1 MSITDKEN
9 KVTGVMMENNKE
21 ILKIENLNLEIGTV
35 KILKDISFTVQKKE
49 IIALLGP
56 SGSGKSS
63 LLKSINML
71 NTPSCG
77 QIKYHNN
84 DIQEISPMALR
95 KKIGYVLQKP
105 TLFGNDVMENLKY
118 PCELHQKVFDI
129 NLVEFY
135 LKKVNLKPDIL
146 EKKPNELSGG
156 EQQRISLVRTLLL
169 EPEIILLDEVTS
181 ALDEDNTLLIE
192 ELIKYENEN
201 NELTVIF
208 ISHNNE
214 QAKRLAQ
221 KVIYMEEGVI
231 KEFTTVTNFFKE
243 RIIK

>member
-1 MSITDKEN
+1 
-9 KVTGVMMENNKE
+9 MENNKE

-169 EPEIILLDEVTS
+169 EPEMILLDEVTS

-201 NELTVIF
+201 NEMTVIF

>member
-1 MSITDKEN
+1 
-9 KVTGVMMENNKE
+9 MENNKE

-221 KVIYMEEGVI
+221 KVIYMEEGAI

>member
-1 MSITDKEN
+1 
-9 KVTGVMMENNKE
+9 MENNKE

-243 RIIK
+243 RIII

>member
-1 MSITDKEN
+1 
-9 KVTGVMMENNKE
+9 MENNKE

-77 QIKYHNN
+77 QIEYHNN

-169 EPEIILLDEVTS
+169 EPEMILLDEVTS

-201 NELTVIF
+201 NEMTVIF

>member
-1 MSITDKEN
+1 
-9 KVTGVMMENNKE
+9 MENNKE

-231 KEFTTVTNFFKE
+231 KEFTTMTNFFKE

>member
-1 MSITDKEN
+1 
-9 KVTGVMMENNKE
+9 MENNKE

-201 NELTVIF
+201 NEMTVIF

>member
-1 MSITDKEN
+1 
-9 KVTGVMMENNKE
+9 MENNKE

-146 EKKPNELSGG
+146 GKKPSELSGG

-181 ALDEDNTLLIE
+181 ALDEDNTILIE

>member
-1 MSITDKEN
+1 
-9 KVTGVMMENNKE
+9 MENNKE
-21 ILKIENLNLEIGTV
+21 ILKIENLNLEIGNM

>member
-1 MSITDKEN
+1 MK
-9 KVTGVMMENNKE
+9 NNKE

-243 RIIK
+243 RIII

>member
-1 MSITDKEN
+1 
-9 KVTGVMMENNKE
+9 MMKNNKE

>member
-1 MSITDKEN
+1 
-9 KVTGVMMENNKE
+9 MENNKE

-118 PCELHQKVFDI
+118 PYELHQKVFDI

>member
-1 MSITDKEN
+1 MK
-9 KVTGVMMENNKE
+9 NNKE

-49 IIALLGP
+49 IIALIGP

>member
-1 MSITDKEN
+1 
-9 KVTGVMMENNKE
+9 MENNKE

-169 EPEIILLDEVTS
+169 EPEMILLDEVTS

-192 ELIKYENEN
+192 ELIKNENEN

>member
-1 MSITDKEN
+1 M
-9 KVTGVMMENNKE
+9 
-21 ILKIENLNLEIGTV
+21 
-35 KILKDISFTVQKKE
+35 
-49 IIALLGP
+49 
-56 SGSGKSS
+56 
-63 LLKSINML
+63 
-71 NTPSCG
+71 
-77 QIKYHNN
+77 
-84 DIQEISPMALR
+84 
-95 KKIGYVLQKP
+95 
-105 TLFGNDVMENLKY
+105 
-118 PCELHQKVFDI
+118 
-129 NLVEFY
+129 
-135 LKKVNLKPDIL
+135 
-146 EKKPNELSGG
+146 
-156 EQQRISLVRTLLL
+156 RTLLL

-214 QAKRLAQ
+214 QAKKIGT

>member
-1 MSITDKEN
+1 
-9 KVTGVMMENNKE
+9 MENNKE

-118 PCELHQKVFDI
+118 PCELNQKVFDI

>member
-1 MSITDKEN
+1 
-9 KVTGVMMENNKE
+9 MMKNNKE

-63 LLKSINML
+63 LLKSINMFK
-71 NTPSCG
+71 TPSCG

-95 KKIGYVLQKP
+95 KKIGYVLQNP

-118 PCELHQKVFDI
+118 PCELHQIVFDI

>member
-1 MSITDKEN
+1 
-9 KVTGVMMENNKE
+9 MENNKE

-231 KEFTTVTNFFKE
+231 KEFTTVTNLFKE

>member
-1 MSITDKEN
+1 
-9 KVTGVMMENNKE
+9 MMENNKE

-231 KEFTTVTNFFKE
+231 KEFTTVTKFFKE

>member
-1 MSITDKEN
+1 
-9 KVTGVMMENNKE
+9 MENNKE

-192 ELIKYENEN
+192 ELIKYEDEN

>member
-1 MSITDKEN
+1 
-9 KVTGVMMENNKE
+9 MENNKE

-84 DIQEISPMALR
+84 DIQEISPMTLR

>member
-1 MSITDKEN
+1 
-9 KVTGVMMENNKE
+9 MENNKE

-231 KEFTTVTNFFKE
+231 KEFTTVINFFKE

>member
-1 MSITDKEN
+1 MK
-9 KVTGVMMENNKE
+9 NNKE

-169 EPEIILLDEVTS
+169 EPEMILLDEVTS

-243 RIIK
+243 RIII

>member
-1 MSITDKEN
+1 
-9 KVTGVMMENNKE
+9 MMENNKE

>member
-1 MSITDKEN
+1 
-9 KVTGVMMENNKE
+9 MENNKE

-201 NELTVIF
+201 NEL
-208 ISHNNE
+208 
-214 QAKRLAQ
+214 AKRLAQ

>member
-1 MSITDKEN
+1 
-9 KVTGVMMENNKE
+9 MMENNKE
-21 ILKIENLNLEIGTV
+21 ILKIENLNLEIGIV

>member
-1 MSITDKEN
+1 MK
-9 KVTGVMMENNKE
+9 NNKE

-84 DIQEISPMALR
+84 DIQEIGPMALR

>member
-1 MSITDKEN
+1 
-9 KVTGVMMENNKE
+9 MENNKE
-21 ILKIENLNLEIGTV
+21 ILKIENLNLEIGIV

>member
-1 MSITDKEN
+1 
-9 KVTGVMMENNKE
+9 MENNKE

-156 EQQRISLVRTLLL
+156 EQQRISLVWTLLL

>member
-1 MSITDKEN
+1 
-9 KVTGVMMENNKE
+9 MENNKE

-169 EPEIILLDEVTS
+169 EPEMILLDEVTS

-231 KEFTTVTNFFKE
+231 KEFTTVTKFFKE

>member
-1 MSITDKEN
+1 
-9 KVTGVMMENNKE
+9 MENNKE

-118 PCELHQKVFDI
+118 PCELNQKVFDI

-169 EPEIILLDEVTS
+169 EPEMILLDEVTS

>member
-1 MSITDKEN
+1 
-9 KVTGVMMENNKE
+9 MENNKE

-231 KEFTTVTNFFKE
+231 KEFTTVTNFF
-243 RIIK
+243 

>member
-1 MSITDKEN
+1 
-9 KVTGVMMENNKE
+9 MMENNKE

-201 NELTVIF
+201 NEMTVIF

>member
-1 MSITDKEN
+1 
-9 KVTGVMMENNKE
+9 MENNKE

-77 QIKYHNN
+77 QIKDHNN

>member
-1 MSITDKEN
+1 M
-9 KVTGVMMENNKE
+9 
-21 ILKIENLNLEIGTV
+21 

>member
-1 MSITDKEN
+1 
-9 KVTGVMMENNKE
+9 MENNKE

>member
-1 MSITDKEN
+1 
-9 KVTGVMMENNKE
+9 MENNKE

-118 PCELHQKVFDI
+118 PYELHQKVFDI

-181 ALDEDNTLLIE
+181 ALDEDNTILIE